1 MSSSTSTS
9 KTKNAKSILPA
20 IPVKTATFIAEPSS
34 AETVSVDKTDSMETI
49 LLKRKAEKMS
59 SQATTSSVVDDN
71 TPVEVAK
78 LNVLEARM
86 KQVKDTGE
94 LPITFPANSFTTP
107 VSSPQKVLPQ
117 KTTNVQINEW
127 YVEDELPGHKTTV
140 CATVCNVYGLK
151 DELLGFKPLP
161 NGDMFYWPSR
171 IFYPNQVSNIM
182 NAANVTTGSEFLKT
196 GYGKPLIIFS
206 RLSETFPDP
215 ILKFDEVVSYLKE
228 FIHGRSD
235 EASIGNPKKTFSI
248 TVQAKPLNEIQID
261 ALVAISAKIFP
272 LS

>member
-1 MSSSTSTS
+1 MSSSASNT
-9 KTKNAKSILPA
+9 KTKNGKSILPA
-20 IPVKTATFIAEPSS
+20 TIIKTETLVSEPSLTE
-34 AETVSVDKTDSMETI
+34 AISVQKIESMETI
-49 LLKRKAEKMS
+49 LLKRKAEKLTCS
-59 SQATTSSVVDDN
+59 PTSTVVDDN
-71 TPVEVAK
+71 SPVEVAK

-107 VSSPQKVLPQ
+107 TSSPQKLLTQ
-117 KTTNVQINEW
+117 KTTNVQFNEW
-127 YVEDELPGHKTTV
+127 YVEDGQPGNKTTV

-206 RLSETFPDP
+206 RLSETLPDP
-215 ILKFDEVVSYLKE
+215 ILKFDEVVNYLKE
-228 FIHGRSD
+228 FIHGRQD
-235 EASIGNPKKTFSI
+235 EASIGSPKKIFSI
-248 TVQAKPLNEIQID
+248 TVQAKPLNEMQID

-272 LS
+272 LA

>member
-1 MSSSTSTS
+1 MSSSASNT
-9 KTKNAKSILPA
+9 KTKNGKSILPA
-20 IPVKTATFIAEPSS
+20 TIIKIETLVAEPSLTE
-34 AETVSVDKTDSMETI
+34 AISVQKTDSMETV
-49 LLKRKAEKMS
+49 LLKRKAEKLS
-59 SQATTSSVVDDN
+59 SPATSSVVDN
-71 TPVEVAK
+71 NSPVEVAK

-107 VSSPQKVLPQ
+107 TSSPQKLLTQ
-117 KTTNVQINEW
+117 KTTNVQFNEW
-127 YVEDELPGHKTTV
+127 YVEDGQPGNKTTV
-140 CATVCNVYGLK
+140 CATICNVYGLK

-206 RLSETFPDP
+206 RLSETLPDP
-215 ILKFDEVVSYLKE
+215 ILKFKRQLAILKKPSASQ
-228 FIHGRSD
+228 FRRS
-235 EASIGNPKKTFSI
+235 
-248 TVQAKPLNEIQID
+248 L
-261 ALVAISAKIFP
+261 
-272 LS
+272 